1 MLNETSEK
9 ELVPKTLI
17 INKVTLEKIELMFK
31 VITKQDLIALTMII
45 ILLKGIQILTQV
57 VQVLELEIIHL
68 MLIIMEVVILSI
80 KDLEEGNIITTV
92 MEIKSMFL
100 KGK

>member
-1 MLNETSEK
+1 M
-9 ELVPKTLI
+9 PKTLI
-17 INKVTLEKIELMFK
+17 INKVILEKMELMFR

-45 ILLKGIQILTQV
+45 ILLKGIQILTQA
-57 VQVLELEIIHL
+57 VQALELEIIHL
-68 MLIIMEVVILSI
+68 MLIIMEVVIPFI